1 MKEMEGKINGI
12 LGRRGGEALF
22 LILESL
28 KETMYTRFGIFREG
42 SSMAEGL
49 AEIDKLRERLGNIS
63 ISDKDRGANQALIR
77 YLELE
82 YMVPLAETIALG
94 AINRRESR
102 GSHTRTDYPA
112 RDDDH
117 FLTHTIAS
125 RRNDEIRIT
134 SAPVTLGMFIPEERV
149 Y

>member
-1 MKEMEGKINGI
+1 
-12 LGRRGGEALF
+12 
-22 LILESL
+22 
-28 KETMYTRFGIFREG
+28 MYAKFGIFREG
-42 SSMAEGL
+42 NMMTTGL
-49 AEIDKLRERLGNIS
+49 DEIQKIRKRLGNIS
-63 ISDKDRGANQALIR
+63 ISDKDRAANQALIR

-82 YMVPLAETIALG
+82 FMVPVAEAAARG

-117 FLTHTIAS
+117 FLTHSIAS
-125 RRNDEIRIT
+125 QRNGEISIT
-134 SAPVTLGMFIPEERV
+134 YTPVTPGMFRPEERV